1 MYKKIN
7 VRAANRLLCGGQIIN
22 ISSVSS
28 DGIHDVMTAA
38 WNCPFD
44 ADQVL
49 VVLDRGHTTT
59 ANILA
64 NGKFVISIPSEKDI
78 EIINK
83 VGSAHGRDV
92 GDKFVWAR
100 VKPDSSPVLD
110 LQVLP
115 DALAYIECELTEKE
129 VFEKTGVCIGKAVNI
144 YVKDGLWNDEGSH
157 FAEGMKLTLS
167 YVHEGLYRINGRE
180 VSI

>member
-83 VGSAHGRDV
+83 VGSVHGRDV
-92 GDKFVWAR
+92 GDKFVWAG
-100 VKPDSSPVLD
+100 VKPDSSPVLN
-110 LQVLP
+110 LQV
-115 DALAYIECELTEKE
+115 
-129 VFEKTGVCIGKAVNI
+129 
-144 YVKDGLWNDEGSH
+144 H
-157 FAEGMKLTLS
+157 RM
-167 YVHEGLYRINGRE
+167 
-180 VSI
+180 